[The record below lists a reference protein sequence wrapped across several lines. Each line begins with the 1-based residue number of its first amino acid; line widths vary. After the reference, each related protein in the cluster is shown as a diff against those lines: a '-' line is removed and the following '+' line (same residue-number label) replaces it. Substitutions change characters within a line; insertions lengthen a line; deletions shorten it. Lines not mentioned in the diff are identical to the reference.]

1 MLKTDYKNDKFE
13 GKRRYQM
20 TENADGTISFD
31 DGTVYKE
38 IGDIFNADDVN
49 QINDTVNVNT
59 ETISGIKALRYV
71 TLETSKW
78 SSSAPYTQLV
88 SVAGVKDT
96 DSPVISLNIPE
107 GVSGTTKKNIKK
119 SWDCVDRIVVGN
131 GVITAYCNDIK
142 PVSTFQ
148 IMIKGE

>member
-31 DGTVYKE
+31 DVTVYKE

-107 GVSGTTKKNIKK
+107 GVSGTTKKISRNLGTVWIELLWGMGLLLLIAMILNQYQRSK
-119 SWDCVDRIVVGN
+119 S
-131 GVITAYCNDIK
+131 
-142 PVSTFQ
+142 
-148 IMIKGE
+148 